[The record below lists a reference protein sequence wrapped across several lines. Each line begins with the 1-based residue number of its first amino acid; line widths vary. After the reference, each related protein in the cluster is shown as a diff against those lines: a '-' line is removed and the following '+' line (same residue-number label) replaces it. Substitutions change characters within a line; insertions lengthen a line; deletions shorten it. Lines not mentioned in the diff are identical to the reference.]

1 VGRNGTRALNQA
13 RTFVAFQAQFST
25 RSHRLEAE
33 DFERLYA
40 HRIEG
45 AAAVRDMLERLRR
58 EGVTL
63 RRAMNKQIVPER
75 AWIEQLDEQEFTVRT
90 ENFRKSGRTQQFY
103 SFEVG
108 GRSYCFATDRRGGD
122 GNALVHL
129 AIPEA
134 IHHTERRDQLRS
146 PAAGWVT
153 LEHADGPCVRA
164 SLIDR
169 SERGLAVGVEAHAA
183 PAIGARLTIGYGAE
197 TAPRYAEVRSRERTE
212 HPGWLRL
219 GLATSHQP
227 RGQTVE
233 VETCEQIVDL
243 PVAERLRQ
251 QLNIGFG
258 SLRAAL
264 QRSLEGRAGWQP
276 PAPEIDVIE
285 YANEQGEKLCAIVDG
300 WGDPHGAT
308 AVVIP
313 PAWGRT
319 KETLLPLARTIVAT
333 FRRQRQ
339 PVVVLRFDG
348 IRKRG
353 ESHNDPG
360 CHQAG
365 DEQLHF
371 TFSQGLRD
379 LEATCAFLDRDP
391 RFQPRRKIV
400 VSFSAAAVEARRFVA
415 DHPGEVDGWVCV
427 VGTADLQSMM
437 RVISGGL
444 DYLAGL
450 QMGVRFGCQEV
461 LGVLVDVDRAGL
473 DAIEQRMA
481 DLEDARADMARIEI
495 PVVWIRGRFD
505 AWMDVERV
513 EDILAIGDSSKRRHL
528 EVPTGHQLGSS
539 REALATFQRVAQ
551 EVAGIALDRR
561 ILPAIP
567 DIAELSARQRAERR
581 RLPAPDFDSSLFWRD
596 YLLGREE
603 GVGIEL
609 MHETSSYR
617 ALMDRQVALLDLR
630 PGSRVLDVGSG
641 TGAFPLA
648 LAREIE
654 TEHPAEILEVDLVPD
669 ALARARA
676 RIEQTPL
683 PESVELDYR
692 ALDLSSIDDHALARG
707 HYDRALASLLVSYL
721 DDPDAVLRRIH
732 GALAP
737 GGRIV
742 VSSLRPDA
750 DISRIYREG
759 LAELEVVGGA
769 VFGLPDY
776 GVRSA
781 ARAFLNDAARLVDYE
796 ELGAFRFYDTR
807 ELARL
812 VAKAGFQIQSTE
824 RAFGDPPQ
832 ACIVVA
838 KRR

>member
-1 VGRNGTRALNQA
+1 M
-13 RTFVAFQAQFST
+13 AFQAQFTTAS
-25 RSHRLEAE
+25 RRLEVE
-33 DFERLYA
+33 DFERLHA
-40 HRIEG
+40 HRIDG
-45 AAAVRDMLERLRR
+45 AEAVRSMLERLRR
-58 EGVTL
+58 EGVAL
-63 RRAMNKQIVPER
+63 RRAMNKMIVPER
-75 AWIEQLDEQEFTVRT
+75 AWIQELGEQEFSVRT
-90 ENFRKSGRTQQFY
+90 ENFRKSGRAQQFY
-103 SFEVG
+103 SFELA

-122 GNALVHL
+122 ATALVHL

-134 IHHTERRDQLRS
+134 IHHVERRDQVRR

-153 LEHADGPCVRA
+153 FEGDGARRA
-164 SLIDR
+164 RAALVDR
-169 SERGLAVGVEAHAA
+169 SERGLAVAVEAGVA
-183 PAIGARLTIGYGAE
+183 PAVGSRLTLGYGDE
-197 TAPRYAEVRSRERTE
+197 SGPRYAEVRSREQSER
-212 HPGWLRL
+212 PGWLRL

-227 RGQTVE
+227 RGQPVE
-233 VETCEQIVDL
+233 VEVCEQIVDL
-243 PVAERLRQ
+243 PVWARLRQ
-251 QLNIGFG
+251 QLQIGLG
-258 SLRAAL
+258 GLRVAL
-264 QRSLEGRAGWQP
+264 QGSLEGLVGYRP

-285 YANEQGEKLCAIVDG
+285 YANEQGEKLSAILDS
-300 WGDPHGAT
+300 WGDLHGAT
-308 AVVIP
+308 AVMIP

-339 PVVVLRFDG
+339 PVVVIRFDG

-360 CHQAG
+360 YFQAG
-365 DEQLHF
+365 DEQLRF

-379 LEATCAFLDRDP
+379 LEATCGFLDRDP
-391 RFQPRRKIV
+391 RFQPRRKLV
-400 VSFSAAAVEARRFVA
+400 VSFSAASVEARRFA
-415 DHPGEVDGWVCV
+415 AEHPGAVDGWVCV

-444 DYLAGL
+444 DYIAGL
-450 QMGVRFGCQEV
+450 EMGVRFGRQEV
-461 LGVLVDVDRAGL
+461 LGVLVDIDRAGL
-473 DAIEQRMA
+473 DAIEQGMA

-495 PVVWIRGRFD
+495 PVVWIRGRYD

-551 EVAGIALDRR
+551 EIADIALGRR
-561 ILPAIP
+561 IIPEMP
-567 DIAELSARQRAERR
+567 DIVELSARQRAERR
-581 RLPAPDFDSSLFWRD
+581 RLPAAEFDTSSFWRD
-596 YLLGREE
+596 YLLGRDG

-617 ALMDRQVALLDLR
+617 ELMDRQIELLELA
-630 PGSRVLDVGSG
+630 PGHRVLDVGSG

-648 LAREIE
+648 LAREVG
-654 TEHPAEILEVDLVPD
+654 TDYPAEILELDLVPE

-676 RIEQTPL
+676 RIDQTAL

-692 ALDLSSIDDHALARG
+692 ALDLARVDDSALARG
-707 HYDRALASLLVSYL
+707 RYDRALASLLLPYL
-721 DDPDAVLRRIH
+721 DDPGAVLRRIRA
-732 GALAP
+732 ALAP

-742 VSSLRPDA
+742 VSSLRRDA

-759 LAELEVVGGA
+759 LAELEVRGA
-769 VFGLPDY
+769 AAFGLADHS
-776 GVRSA
+776 VRSA

-796 ELGAFRFYDTR
+796 ELGAFRFYDAR

-812 VAKAGFQIQSTE
+812 VAKAGFRVESTE
-824 RAFGDPPQ
+824 WAFGDPPQ

-838 KRR
+838 RRR